1 MSTPRGRVQLVR
13 DRATEVGRTA
23 GQRAAGI
30 AKTTWTQTRS
40 GADRA
45 RQVTSDTVRIISE
58 NARPEIEQSVE
69 RLTKVRSPGEV
80 MSVFEEEVRRI
91 LNVVVPVFVENPVPI
106 RDPRVARAVVGLI
119 AAGAAGAEEI
129 EELSLIF
136 SSGVSAPGIVTVL
149 AFVLLA
155 LLVEVG
161 IAASLRANTIR
172 NAGLEPD
179 PATVARDVQQ
189 AMLGAGPLGK
199 RFAVKAALKNPAS
212 RKVLS
217 RWAGGLIPVAGVVYS
232 AWDAQATIAA
242 IAAMPIHD
250 AATEPPAL
258 GPAPSLAH

>member
-1 MSTPRGRVQLVR
+1 MSTPRGRVQVVR
-13 DRATEVGRTA
+13 GRAAEVGRTA
-23 GQRAAGI
+23 GQRASGLAR
-30 AKTTWTQTRS
+30 TTWTQTRS
-40 GADRA
+40 GAERA

-58 NARPEIEQSVE
+58 NARPEIAQSVE

-106 RDPRVARAVVGLI
+106 RDPRVARVVVGLI
-119 AAGAAGAEEI
+119 AAGAAGAEEV

-136 SSGVSAPGIVTVL
+136 SSGVSAPGLATVL

-172 NAGLEPD
+172 NAGFEPD
-179 PATVARDVQQ
+179 PAMVARDVQQ

-199 RFAVKAALKNPAS
+199 RFAMKAALKNPAS

-242 IAAMPIHD
+242 IAAMPVIPSDSPPLH
-250 AATEPPAL
+250 AA
-258 GPAPSLAH
+258 PAPAY